1 MPRPRNRDCGVDPL
15 AAINE
20 AACAGPGGRFVTT
33 SDRQAG
39 APMDQIVI
47 TDELESRGERP
58 NSQAQESEALLAL
71 ARAIALDP
79 ASGYQALSEV
89 ALGMTGS
96 DAAGVS
102 VLERVHDHEVFRWRG
117 VAGDIKQ

>member
-1 MPRPRNRDCGVDPL
+1 MRWPSECDVVGACEPAASLPGGGDEGRLLSWSRSRDVLSSRTDQPCAMPRPRNRDCGVDRV

-39 APMDQIVI
+39 APMDHIVI

-58 NSQAQESEALLAL
+58 NSQ
-71 ARAIALDP
+71 
-79 ASGYQALSEV
+79 
-89 ALGMTGS
+89 
-96 DAAGVS
+96 
-102 VLERVHDHEVFRWRG
+102 
-117 VAGDIKQ
+117 